1 MISDIINN
9 LTIVIVTIDRPRSVI
24 RLVRSII
31 ARYPG
36 VKILVG
42 VQSDG
47 CEEASLSN
55 IGADVYRFPFDFGL
69 SATRNA
75 VITHV
80 ATKYFLLC
88 DDDFIFDRDTD
99 VAPAVDILNAN
110 PEIGIVGGLL
120 YDIDAEDK
128 PNKQTPRTWEKLIL
142 LNKEQRA
149 MILVPITSIP
159 VSPTYS
165 GIWRYF
171 ITQTV
176 MNFAAMRTDLFHTGV
191 LSWDPRFKIDGEHED
206 FYLNIMRY
214 APHVVVAYC
223 PSMFAYHN
231 HSRAHYGPHYESLR
245 DRRDG
250 VRLLAEKWN
259 IDKVVDIW
267 GVVGKVRDGVTLSA
281 YPCPH
286 DFFEF
291 MKLID
296 GRDGREPRL
305 CESTQTPHA
314 VAAPSADENSM
325 ATVPPKSVIVRRAR
339 MKIGE
344 VLCTCAR
351 MLGANQDE
359 PSSFAW
365 LYRTGTKIWNN
376 AQNGRRAK

>member
-9 LTIVIVTIDRPRSVI
+9 LTVVIVTIDRPRSVV

-36 VKILVG
+36 LKILVG
-42 VQSDG
+42 VQTNDR
-47 CEEASLSN
+47 EESSLLN
-55 IGADVYRFPFDFGL
+55 IGADVYQYPFDFGL

-75 VITHV
+75 LIARV

-88 DDDFIFDRDTD
+88 DDDFIFDCDTN
-99 VAPAVDILNAN
+99 VAPAVEILDAN
-110 PEIGIVGGLL
+110 PDIGIVGGLL
-120 YDIDAEDK
+120 YDICDEDK
-128 PNKQTPRTWEKLIL
+128 PDKQTPRTWEKLIL
-142 LNKEQRA
+142 LNKEHRA
-149 MILVPITSIP
+149 MIFVPITSIP
-159 VSPTYS
+159 VSPMYS

-176 MNFAAMRTDLFHTGV
+176 MNFAAMRTDLFHAGV
-191 LSWDPRFKIDGEHED
+191 LSWDTRFKIDGEHED
-206 FYLNIMRY
+206 FYLNIMTH
-214 APHVVVAYC
+214 APHVIVAYC

-231 HSRAHYGPHYESLR
+231 HSKAHYGPHYESLR

-259 IDKVVDIW
+259 VDKVVDIW
-267 GVVGKVRDGVTLSA
+267 DVVGKVRDGVTLSS
-281 YPCPH
+281 YPCPRN
-286 DFFEF
+286 FSEF

-296 GRDGREPRL
+296 ERDGREPL
-305 CESTQTPHA
+305 TEIPHTAAAHGAEINST
-314 VAAPSADENSM
+314 
-325 ATVPPKSVIVRRAR
+325 ATVSPESVIMRGVR

-344 VLCTCAR
+344 VLCTWAR

-359 PSSFAW
+359 PSSSSAW